1 MNPYLESIRLLNLSA
16 ADSQGDFA
24 FLYLLFRALG
34 DGFSDSGNN
43 VHTRNP
49 PKEALRR
56 IALIEPT
63 NGHGYQRI
71 AFLLSPSIIA
81 WDAR

>member
-1 MNPYLESIRLLNLSA
+1 MNPYLETIRILGLSA
-16 ADSQGDFA
+16 NDSQGDWA

-34 DGFSDSGNN
+34 DGFTDSAGN

-63 NGHGYQRI
+63 NGHGFQRLS
-71 AFLLSPSIIA
+71 FLLSPSVIA
-81 WDAR
+81 YDAR

>member
-1 MNPYLESIRLLNLSA
+1 MNPFLESIRLLNLSA
-16 ADSQGDFA
+16 NDSQGDFA

-43 VHTRNP
+43 VHLKNA

-56 IALIEPT
+56 IALINST
-63 NGHGYQRI
+63 GHGYQRL
-71 AFLLSPSIIA
+71 AVLLSPSIIA
-81 WDAR
+81 YDQR

>member
-1 MNPYLESIRLLNLSA
+1 MNPYLTTISILNLSA
-16 ADSQGDFA
+16 ADSQGDWA

-43 VHTRNP
+43 VHTRNA

-56 IALIEPT
+56 IALIEGT
-63 NGHGYQRI
+63 GHGYQRL
-71 AFLLSPSIIA
+71 AFLLNPSIIA
-81 WDAR
+81 YDSR